1 MRPGLSL
8 SKRYGTCD
16 TTMALVEI
24 QHVSKT
30 YHDHVNVCAL
40 KDVTLGLE
48 KGSFAAVT
56 GPSGSGKTTLLN
68 LLGGLD
74 RPDAGRIWIA
84 DVDLT
89 ATPADQ
95 LADFRLHHLGFV
107 FQAFNL
113 LPVLSVMENL
123 EFVPVLQRVPRETRR
138 KRARDLLKAVGLTE
152 IGSKRPNELSGGQ
165 QQRVAVLRAIMT
177 EPGLVLADEPTA
189 NLDSANASLLL
200 DMMERLN
207 REKGITFVFSTH
219 DPQVMQRARRV
230 IRLRDGAVIGDE
242 TQTPSAIPVST

>member
-1 MRPGLSL
+1 
-8 SKRYGTCD
+8 
-16 TTMALVEI
+16 MALVEI

-30 YHDHVNVCAL
+30 YHDHVDVYAL

-48 KGSFAAVT
+48 KQAFAAVT

-68 LLGGLD
+68 VLGGLD
-74 RPDAGRIWIA
+74 RADAGKIQVA
-84 DVDLT
+84 GVDLT
-89 ATPADQ
+89 ATPANQ
-95 LADFRLHHLGFV
+95 LADFRLRHIGFV

-113 LPVLSVMENL
+113 LPVLSVVENL
-123 EFVPVLQRVPRETRR
+123 EFVPALQGAPRETRR
-138 KRARDLLKAVGLTE
+138 KRARDLLKAVGLE
-152 IGSKRPNELSGGQ
+152 GVGRKRPNELSGGQ

-177 EPGLVLADEPTA
+177 EPELVLADEPTA

-219 DPQVMQRARRV
+219 DPQVMERARRV
-230 IRLRDGAVIGDE
+230 IRLRDGAVIADDMQ
-242 TQTPSAIPVST
+242 TQVAIPGPT